1 MLKKIFAL
9 TLAVMMFAAL
19 AVGCKPSNPQGGS
32 SSKPTSE
39 IVSDV
44 SSEPEAESSEMTE
57 SDLGDEVGD
66 NSSYW
71 PYPWTIETDSAYFRD
86 DPKATQSVTSSESI
100 KVYKNPTNIG
110 LMCFSL
116 SMNTTTAYGTDAA
129 SRERYFKEIVNE
141 GYFNQY
147 ILHNSQYLL
156 TEAKIIAEAGGSF
169 WINATKSA
177 NTIDNNLDNYLQG
190 LETAIKSLNDAGYG
204 KLLNGFFWDEPFLG
218 SGMSN
223 EQYLK
228 LTKAIYQKFGLRNY
242 AVFATGEFTSLE
254 GNEDELDP
262 NTNIGKVTTHGMQY
276 LTDVGFDAYS
286 VDVRDG
292 APNGGDSQ
300 FKKWQQSISPNVV
313 DGKSYYTEHRR
324 LITERAGHP
333 VNYWHFPCAWD
344 DGLWGGLGGIMKAN
358 EGYWIG
364 HLDFMAQDVL
374 SYDYPG
380 GLCIY
385 TFRRVSEASDP
396 VLRVC
401 FERRMDLKNDMGGWA
416 VYSDVEKYTE
426 YSKKLRKWCET
437 FNSKKVELTTLVSK

>member
-9 TLAVMMFAAL
+9 MLAVMMFAAL

-86 DPKATQSVTSSESI
+86 DPQATQSVTSGGGV
-100 KVYKNPTNIG
+100 KVYKNPGDLG

-116 SMNTTTAYGTDAA
+116 SMSSTTAYGNDAA
-129 SRERYFKEIVNE
+129 SRERYFKEVVNE

-147 ILHNSQYLL
+147 ILFTGDNLL
-156 TEAKIIAEAGGSF
+156 KEAKIIAEAGGSF
-169 WINATKSA
+169 WLNATKSGD
-177 NTIDNNLDNYLQG
+177 TVDNGLDKYLQT
-190 LETAIKSLNDAGYG
+190 LETAVKSLKDAGYG
-204 KLLNGFFWDEPFLG
+204 ALLNGFFWDEPLLG
-218 SGMSN
+218 NKISN
-223 EQYLK
+223 EQYLT
-228 LTKAIYQKFGLRNY
+228 LTKAMYQKFGLRNF
-242 AVFATGEFTSLE
+242 AVFATGEFTRLE

-262 NTNIGKVTTHGMQY
+262 SIMIGKITTHGMQY

-286 VDVRDG
+286 VDVREG

-300 FKKWQQSISPNVV
+300 LAIWQKEISPGVV

-344 DGLWGGLGGIMKAN
+344 DGLYGGLNGIKTAD
-358 EGYWIG
+358 EGYWNA

-374 SYDYPG
+374 DYKYPG

-385 TFRRVSEASDP
+385 TFRRVDEDT
-396 VLRVC
+396 RVC
-401 FERRMDLKNDMGGWA
+401 FERRMDLKNEMGGWA
-416 VYSDVEKYTE
+416 VWSDVEKYTE
-426 YSKKLRKWCET
+426 YCKKLRSWCET
-437 FNSKKVELTTLVSK
+437 FSSKRVELTNLTSK